1 MDCVV
6 RKITMKDIEE
16 DKFKAKDTGELAI
29 AILKCGRV
37 EIPLSEE
44 DFAKLIDSINLYN
57 LNQVSC
63 SKCKYACFS
72 DKDIRGISCSL
83 KAHIDGVPKN
93 RLDKFNRN
101 YAVSAMNSCQYN
113 QPREIIKEV
122 PKEDQIETPKTN
134 IDPRL
139 RPTRAVPTNM
149 KTLPAGLK

>member
-1 MDCVV
+1 MDCVI
-6 RKITMKDIEE
+6 RKITIKDIKE
-16 DKFKAKDTGELAI
+16 DKFKVKESGELAI

-44 DFAKLIDSINLYN
+44 DFGKLVDSINLYN

-72 DKDIRGISCSL
+72 DRDVRGISCSL
-83 KAHIDGVPKN
+83 KARMDGIPDN

-101 YAVSAMNSCQYN
+101 YAVRPMNSCQYN
-113 QPREIIKEV
+113 QPREMITEV
-122 PKEDQIETPKTN
+122 PKEEKVETPKMNNN

-139 RPTRAVPTNM
+139 RPTRAVPPDM
-149 KTLPAGLK
+149 KTFGLK